1 MVVEFNPPT
10 NSLGQHDEDLLHVD
24 AGFRKKKGL
33 RDDID
38 AADHLW
44 MSIGKPQVAMPR
56 GSSSHNIR
64 QKDINALS
72 QLGCDVEVLRQP
84 GPKRDQVRRL
94 CEVLQEGGVGAIW
107 CNTNRKINGVD
118 TCRASSLYCHNVFR
132 LAIPTRFH
140 HRSLKEW
147 GQRNTAH
154 RMESCLSFCWAT
166 LLGFLTRMQGKSL
179 SLVGT
184 PP

>member
-1 MVVEFNPPT
+1 MLHTLDLAELVPAFGVHFVGRFAFPNFQGIENLVVEFNPPT
-10 NSLGQHDEDLLHVD
+10 NSLGQQEEDLLHLD

-44 MSIGKPQVAMPR
+44 MSIGKAQVAMPR

-94 CEVLQEGGVGAIW
+94 CEVLKEGGVAQSPSIHVQYSRVKGTVVGMQARYIG
-107 CNTNRKINGVD
+107 TSRDGKRLELELLFVIVMKEKI
-118 TCRASSLYCHNVFR
+118 
-132 LAIPTRFH
+132 
-140 HRSLKEW
+140 
-147 GQRNTAH
+147 
-154 RMESCLSFCWAT
+154 
-166 LLGFLTRMQGKSL
+166 
-179 SLVGT
+179 
-184 PP
+184 

>member
-1 MVVEFNPPT
+1 MLHTLDLAELVPAFGVHFVGRFAFPNFQGIENLVVEFNPPT
-10 NSLGQHDEDLLHVD
+10 NSLGQQEEDLLHLD

-44 MSIGKPQVAMPR
+44 MSIGKAQVAMPR

-94 CEVLQEGGVGAIW
+94 CEVLKEGGVAQSPSIHVQYSRVKGTVVGMQARHIG
-107 CNTNRKINGVD
+107 TSRDGKRLELELLFVIVMKEKI
-118 TCRASSLYCHNVFR
+118 
-132 LAIPTRFH
+132 
-140 HRSLKEW
+140 
-147 GQRNTAH
+147 
-154 RMESCLSFCWAT
+154 
-166 LLGFLTRMQGKSL
+166 
-179 SLVGT
+179 
-184 PP
+184 